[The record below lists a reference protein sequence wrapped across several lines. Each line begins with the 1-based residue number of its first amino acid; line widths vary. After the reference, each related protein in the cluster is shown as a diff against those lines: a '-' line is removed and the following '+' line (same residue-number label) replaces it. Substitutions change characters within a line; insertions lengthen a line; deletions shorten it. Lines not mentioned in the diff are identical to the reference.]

1 MQGKINKTE
10 PKSLQK
16 ITAKEIMTPSF
27 AKSTREHSPKSGSSS
42 NFKEI
47 QRLKS
52 ENQKLLAEVS
62 NLKEENRRK
71 NEFQAV
77 FANLPEEK
85 YDIRRMLLYKAKVA
99 KQDRI
104 VRTI

>member
-1 MQGKINKTE
+1 MQGKSTKSE

-27 AKSTREHSPKSGSSS
+27 AKSTREQSPKSNSSS

-52 ENQKLLAEVS
+52 ENQKLVS
-62 NLKEENRRK
+62 EILSLKEENRRK

-77 FANLPEEK
+77 FTNLSEEK

-104 VRTI
+104 V